1 MSFVNIHGYDEAAR
15 QWRNVKINDS
25 GELLMSESTTPIGSY
40 GNLHSGNLTPMS
52 GTSELDVSVY
62 KDSVISYSDLSPT
75 NVGAI
80 SLYGSTTSPA
90 VNWHY
95 LGKIVPI
102 AAAAGVKREGV
113 AVVKLAPF
121 KKIYAY
127 NESTTETQLS
137 AVLSVVSN

>member
-1 MSFVNIHGYDEAAR
+1 MSYVNIHGYDEAAR
-15 QWRNVKINDS
+15 QWRNVRIDDA
-25 GELLMSESTTPIGSY
+25 GILLTSESTTAIGSY
-40 GNLHSGNLTPMS
+40 GNLHNGNLSPMS
-52 GTSELDVSVY
+52 GTSELDVSLF
-62 KDSVISYSDLSPT
+62 KDSIISYNDLSPT
-75 NVGAI
+75 NTGAI

-90 VNWHY
+90 VNWHF

>member
-1 MSFVNIHGYDEAAR
+1 MSFVNIHGYDEPAR
-15 QWRNVKINDS
+15 QWRNIKIDDA
-25 GELLMSESTTPIGSY
+25 GQLLTTESTTAIGSY
-40 GNLHSGNLTPMS
+40 GNLHNGNLNPMS
-52 GTSELDVSVY
+52 GTSELDVSLY
-62 KDSVISYSDLSPT
+62 KDSVISYNDLSPT

-90 VNWHY
+90 VNWHF

-113 AVVKLAPF
+113 AIVKLAPF

>member
-1 MSFVNIHGYDEAAR
+1 MSFVNIHGYDEPAR
-15 QWRNVKINDS
+15 QWRKIAINDA
-25 GELLMSESTTPIGSY
+25 GQLLTSESTTPIGSY
-40 GNLHSGNLTPMS
+40 GNLHNGTLNPMS
-52 GTSELDVSVY
+52 GTSELDVTLY
-62 KDSVISYSDLSPT
+62 KDSVISYNDLSPT

-80 SLYGSTTSPA
+80 SIYGSTTSPA
-90 VNWHY
+90 VNWHF

-113 AVVKLAPF
+113 AIVKLAPF

>member
-1 MSFVNIHGYDEAAR
+1 MSYVNIHGYDEAAR
-15 QWRNVKINDS
+15 QWRNVLIDDA
-25 GELLMSESTTPIGSY
+25 GLLLTSQSTTTIGSY
-40 GNLHSGNLTPMS
+40 ANLHNGNLSPAT
-52 GTSELDVSVY
+52 GTSELDVSLY
-62 KDSVISYSDLSPT
+62 KDSIISYSDLSPT

-80 SLYGSTTSPA
+80 SLYGSTTIPA
-90 VNWHY
+90 VNWHF

-127 NESTTETQLS
+127 NESTTETQTS

>member
-1 MSFVNIHGYDEAAR
+1 MSYVNIHGYDEAAR
-15 QWRNVKINDS
+15 QWRNVLINDA
-25 GELLMSESTTPIGSY
+25 GLLLTSESTTAIGSY
-40 GNLHSGNLTPMS
+40 ANLHNGNLNPMS
-52 GTSELDVSVY
+52 GTSELDVSQF
-62 KDSVISYSDLSPT
+62 KDSIISYNDLSPT

-80 SLYGSTTSPA
+80 SLYGSTTSTA
-90 VNWHY
+90 VNWHF

-102 AAAAGVKREGV
+102 ASAAGVKREGV

-127 NESTTETQLS
+127 NESTTETQTS